1 MTTHF
6 SADGQGYKNLTTSRG
21 SNQSGVRAHNERL
34 VLSTIRRNGPL
45 AKAEIARRTGL
56 SIQTSAVIVRALEQE
71 GLLKRGEP
79 LRGRIGQPS
88 VPMGLAPDGAFFFG
102 LKIGRRSADIVLLN
116 FIGDVLDGA
125 HLVYDYPRLDEI
137 LAFALP
143 AIAGMRASLPQGRL
157 AGLGIAIPFR
167 IWDWARL
174 AGAPAGQM
182 DEWRTRDIRA
192 ELETRLGLPVYL
204 QNDASAACGAE
215 LAFGKGPRPQ
225 DFLHFF
231 IGYFI
236 GGGLVLDNRL
246 YTGLS
251 GNAAALGSLPIAQAD
266 GSYRQLADTASL
278 CLLERAL
285 ILAGKS
291 GESLWGP
298 PDDWVVD
305 ADLLETWM
313 EETCRSLSVAIISS
327 CCVVDVATVLIDGW
341 LPGSIRGEIARR
353 TAAFLNE
360 IDAPGIEKPEIREGT
375 IGPHGRSLGAASLP
389 LSDRY
394 LVDLNAVLVAG

>member
-6 SADGQGYKNLTTSRG
+6 SGEGQEYKGLTTARG

-45 AKAEIARRTGL
+45 AKAEIARMTGL
-56 SIQTSAVIVRALEQE
+56 SIQTSAVIVRSLEQE

-79 LRGRIGQPS
+79 VRGRVGQPS
-88 VPMGLAPDGAFFFG
+88 VPMGLAPEGAFFFG
-102 LKIGRRSADIVLLN
+102 LKIGRRSADIVVIN
-116 FIGDVLDGA
+116 FIGEVLGSA
-125 HLVYDYPRLDEI
+125 HLVYDYPRFDDM
-137 LAFALP
+137 LAFVLP
-143 AIAGMRASLPQGRL
+143 AIGRMRASLPQDRM

-174 AGAPAGQM
+174 AGVPAGEM

-192 ELETRLGLPVYL
+192 ELKASLGLPVYL

-215 LAFGKGPRPQ
+215 LAFGRGARPQ

-236 GGGLVLDNRL
+236 GGGIVIDNRL
-246 YTGLS
+246 YTGRS

-266 GSYRQLADTASL
+266 GSYRQLADMASL

-285 ILAGKS
+285 QDAGQS
-291 GESLWGP
+291 SESLWGP
-298 PDDWVVD
+298 TGKWVVED
-305 ADLLETWM
+305 SMLETWLDQ
-313 EETCRSLSVAIISS
+313 TCRCLAIAIIAS
-327 CCVVDVATVLIDGW
+327 CSVVDVGAVLIDGW
-341 LPGSIRGEIARR
+341 LPGPVRAEIVAR
-353 TAAFLNE
+353 TAAILKE
-360 IDAPGIEKPEIREGT
+360 IEAPGIEKPEVLEGT
-375 IGPHGRSLGAASLP
+375 IGPNGRSLGAASLP

>member
-1 MTTHF
+1 MTTHL
-6 SADGQGYKNLTTSRG
+6 SGDGQGNKNLTTSRG

-56 SIQTSAVIVRALEQE
+56 SIQTSAVIVRSLEQE

-79 LRGRIGQPS
+79 VRGRIGQPS

-116 FIGDVLDGA
+116 FIGDVLDSA
-125 HLVYDYPRLDEI
+125 HLVYDYPRLDDMM
-137 LAFALP
+137 AFVLP
-143 AIAGMRASLPQGRL
+143 AIAGMRATVPQERL

-167 IWDWARL
+167 IWDWARI
-174 AGAPAGQM
+174 AGAPAGRM

-192 ELETRLGLPVYL
+192 ELEASLGLPVYL

-215 LAFGKGPRPQ
+215 LAFGKGQRPQ

-246 YTGLS
+246 YTGRS

-278 CLLERAL
+278 CLLERAMA
-285 ILAGKS
+285 LAGQS
-291 GESLWGP
+291 SECLWGP
-298 PDDWVVD
+298 PDDWVVE
-305 ADLLETWM
+305 ARLLEPWLD
-313 EETCRSLSVAIISS
+313 ETCRSLAVAIIAS
-327 CCVVDVATVLIDGW
+327 CCVVDVGTVLIDGW
-341 LPGSIRGEIARR
+341 LPGNVRAEIVAR
-353 TAAFLNE
+353 TAAILDRT
-360 IDAPGIEKPEIREGT
+360 DAPGIEKPEIAEGT
-375 IGPHGRSLGAASLP
+375 IGPNGRSLGAASLP

>member
-6 SADGQGYKNLTTSRG
+6 SGDGQGHKDLTTSRG

-56 SIQTSAVIVRALEQE
+56 SIQTSAVIVRSLEQE

-79 LRGRIGQPS
+79 VRGRIGQPS

-116 FIGDVLDGA
+116 FIGEVLDSA
-125 HLVYDYPRLDEI
+125 HLVYDYPRLDEMM
-137 LAFALP
+137 AFVLP
-143 AIAGMRASLPQGRL
+143 AVARMRTAVPQERL
-157 AGLGIAIPFR
+157 AGMGIAIPFR
-167 IWDWARL
+167 IWDWARI
-174 AGAPAGQM
+174 AGVATGQM
-182 DEWRTRDIRA
+182 DAWRTRDIRA
-192 ELETRLGLPVYL
+192 ELEASIGLPVYL

-215 LAFGKGPRPQ
+215 LAFGKGERPP

-246 YTGLS
+246 YTGRS

-266 GSYRQLADTASL
+266 GSYCQLADTASL
-278 CLLERAL
+278 CLLERAMN
-285 ILAGKS
+285 LAGQS
-291 GESLWGP
+291 SECLWGP
-298 PDDWVVD
+298 PDDWLVED
-305 ADLLETWM
+305 SLLEPWLD
-313 EETCRSLSVAIISS
+313 ETCRSLAVAIIAS
-327 CCVVDVATVLIDGW
+327 CCVVDVGTVLIDGW
-341 LPGSIRGEIARR
+341 LPDNVRAEIVAR
-353 TAAFLNE
+353 TAAILE
-360 IDAPGIEKPEIREGT
+360 RTDAPGIEKPEIAEGT
-375 IGPHGRSLGAASLP
+375 IGPNGRSLGAASLP

>member
-1 MTTHF
+1 VTTHF
-6 SADGQGYKNLTTSRG
+6 SADGPGYKNLTTSRG

-34 VLSTIRRNGPL
+34 VLSTVRRNGPL
-45 AKAEIARRTGL
+45 AKAEIARMTGL
-56 SIQTSAVIVRALEQE
+56 SIQTSAVIVRSLEQE
-71 GLLKRGEP
+71 GLLTRGEP
-79 LRGRIGQPS
+79 VRGRIGQPS
-88 VPMGLAPDGAFFFG
+88 VPMGLTPDGAFFLG

-116 FIGDVLDGA
+116 FIGDVLESA
-125 HLVYDYPRLDEI
+125 HLVYDYPRLDEMM
-137 LAFALP
+137 AFVLP
-143 AIAGMRASLPQGRL
+143 AIAGMRTSVPQERL
-157 AGLGIAIPFR
+157 AGMGIAIPFR
-167 IWDWARL
+167 IWDWARI

-192 ELETRLGLPVYL
+192 ELEASLGLPVYL

-246 YTGLS
+246 YTGRS
-251 GNAAALGSLPIAQAD
+251 GNAAALGSLPIAQTD

-285 ILAGKS
+285 TRAGKS
-291 GESLWGP
+291 SESLWGP

-305 ADLLETWM
+305 DSILESWL
-313 EETCRSLSVAIISS
+313 EETCRSLALAIIAS
-327 CCVVDVATVLIDGW
+327 CCVVDVETVLIDGW
-341 LPGSIRGEIARR
+341 LPGHIRAEIVKR
-353 TAAFLNE
+353 TAAILHE
-360 IDAPGIEKPEIREGT
+360 TDAPGIEKPEVVEGT
-375 IGPHGRSLGAASLP
+375 IGPNGRSLGAASLP